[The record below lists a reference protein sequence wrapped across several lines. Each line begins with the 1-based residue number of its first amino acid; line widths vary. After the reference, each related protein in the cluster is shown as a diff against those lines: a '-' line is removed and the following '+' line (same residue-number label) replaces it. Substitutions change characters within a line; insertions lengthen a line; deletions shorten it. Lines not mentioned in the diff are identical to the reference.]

1 MGFMSWLFKD
11 KNQKYLENLKKN
23 NKIREEEEQEKA
35 EIFTIGKVD
44 KEIHEKKDIEGALA
58 QGSEEMK
65 AIRASREK
73 ELKAIQDQLF
83 VINEA
88 KIKFGSHIG
97 TFKVLS
103 DTPTIQ
109 GKIVGTEI
117 EKSPANFTFVDG
129 FQLLSLTQWQDI
141 GTGKYQDNLALIK
154 KSTIMGT
161 GKMPP
166 ANAPIESGKI
176 EFIDSGQ
183 INEPED
189 IDTTGMPM
197 PSFDEQQMKYPPIV
211 HFRPLPE
218 WDGEFGFDWLRDEP
232 TIVKVKEQDENGKE
246 EIKDEVEPPYCE
258 TIEAFFSKS
267 KFSEEVAAGRSNKNE
282 SYNELKKEYVKLTL
296 STGEEYYVPWLTLL
310 PKKKAVLQLV
320 YQGDTDTDMDILL
333 EYKDKDKD
341 NYIEITPYKK
351 KNAIKSLKDA
361 AGKKIKTIEIT
372 AIGTFSSIQEIK
384 VYTSLMGE
392 KVLIGQ
398 LLVLPN
404 DKIRTISKVK
414 LIGVK
419 TGKKEVKFPQEQKD
433 ALERILSQAFLRV
446 DCEDLSCTLKEEDI
460 FSSYMTSSK
469 IVIAGEEFLKNLK
482 EKYLESTKDDGSILV
497 FLVDKKATDVLTQK
511 EEVTGFTLFERERH
525 PKYPKDKVA
534 ASYEHSRTS
543 VVFVENSEY
552 TLAHE
557 FLHCLGLGHIHRD
570 FGGNGLLYKKQRFI
584 FGKDAK
590 VTNIMGYSS
599 IKKGILWSWQ
609 WRLLSSYL
617 NEVITKKLKEN
628 KNGN

>member
-1 MGFMSWLFKD
+1 MGFISGLFKD

-23 NKIREEEEQEKA
+23 NKIREEEGQEKL

-88 KIKFGSHIG
+88 KVKFGPHIG

-117 EKSPANFTFVDG
+117 EKSLANFTFVDG

-183 INEPED
+183 INVPEN

-218 WDGEFGFDWLRDEP
+218 WDGEFGFDWLRDDP
-232 TIVKVKEQDENGKE
+232 TIVKVKRKKKDGKE

-267 KFSEEVAAGRSNKNE
+267 RYSEKVAAGKSNKNE
-282 SYNELKKEYVKLTL
+282 PYDEPYNELKKEYVKLTL

-310 PKKKAVLQLV
+310 PEKKAVLQLV

-333 EYKDKDKD
+333 EYKD
-341 NYIEITPYKK
+341 NLGITPYKK

-419 TGKKEVKFPQEQKD
+419 TEKKEVKFPQKQKD

-460 FSSYMTSSK
+460 FSSYMTSSG
-469 IVIAGEEFLKNLK
+469 IVIAGEKFLKNLK
-482 EKYLESTKDDGSILV
+482 EKYIKSGGDDGSILV
-497 FLVDKKATDVLTQK
+497 FLVDKKATDELTQK
-511 EEVTGFTLFERERH
+511 EKVTGFTLFERERH

-570 FGGNGLLYKKQRFI
+570 FGENGLLYKKQRFI

-590 VTNIMGYSS
+590 VTNIMGYSF

-609 WRLLSSYL
+609 WRLLSPYL
-617 NEVITKKLKEN
+617 NEVITNKLEE

>member
-1 MGFMSWLFKD
+1 MGFMSGLFKD

-23 NKIREEEEQEKA
+23 NKIREEEGQEKA

-44 KEIHEKKDIEGALA
+44 KEIHEKKDIEGALV

-73 ELKAIQDQLF
+73 ELKTIQDQLF
-83 VINEA
+83 VINGA
-88 KIKFGSHIG
+88 KVKFGPHIG

-109 GKIVGTEI
+109 SKTVGTEI

-154 KSTIMGT
+154 KSTIIGT

-232 TIVKVKEQDENGKE
+232 TNVKVKREKDGKKVVEND
-246 EIKDEVEPPYCE
+246 IEPPYCE

-267 KFSEEVAAGRSNKNE
+267 RFSEEVAVGNSNKNE
-282 SYNELKKEYVKLTL
+282 AYDELKKEYVKLTL

-320 YQGDTDTDMDILL
+320 YQGGTNTDIDILL
-333 EYKDKDKD
+333 EYED
-341 NYIEITPYKK
+341 NYIGITPYKK

-361 AGKKIKTIEIT
+361 AGKKIETIEIT
-372 AIGTFSSIQEIK
+372 AKETFSSIQEIK

-392 KVLIGQ
+392 KVLVGQ

-414 LIGVK
+414 LIGIK
-419 TGKKEVKFPQEQKD
+419 TGKEEVRFPQKQKD

-446 DCEDLSCTLKEEDI
+446 DYKELSCTLKEEDI
-460 FSSYMTSSK
+460 FPNNYMTSSG
-469 IVIAGEEFLKNLK
+469 IVIAGENFLKKLK
-482 EKYLESTKDDGSILV
+482 EKYVQSEGDDGSILI
-497 FLVDKKATDVLTQK
+497 FFVDREATNAGTSK
-511 EEVTGFTLFERERH
+511 ESVGGFTLFEIKE
-525 PKYPKDKVA
+525 YPMSTHDKA
-534 ASYEHSRTS
+534 PSYEHSRTS

-570 FGGNGLLYKKQRFI
+570 FGGNGYLYKKQRFI
-584 FGKDAK
+584 FIRGAN

-609 WRLLSSYL
+609 WRLLSPYL
-617 NEVITKKLKEN
+617 NEVITNKLEE

>member
-1 MGFMSWLFKD
+1 MGFMSGLFKD

-83 VINEA
+83 VINGA
-88 KIKFGSHIG
+88 KVKFGPHIG

-141 GTGKYQDNLALIK
+141 GTAKYQDNLALIK

-183 INEPED
+183 INEPEN
-189 IDTTGMPM
+189 IDTTGMPL

-232 TIVKVKEQDENGKE
+232 TNVKVKREKDGKKVVEND
-246 EIKDEVEPPYCE
+246 IEPPYCE

-267 KFSEEVAAGRSNKNE
+267 KFSEEVAVGNSNKNE
-282 SYNELKKEYVKLTL
+282 AYNELKKEYVKLTL
-296 STGEEYYVPWLTLL
+296 STGKEYYVPWLTLL

-320 YQGDTDTDMDILL
+320 YQGDTDMDILL
-333 EYKDKDKD
+333 EYED
-341 NYIEITPYKK
+341 NYIGITPYKK

-372 AIGTFSSIQEIK
+372 AIGTFNSIQEIK

-392 KVLIGQ
+392 KVLIGE

-414 LIGVK
+414 LIGIK
-419 TGKKEVKFPQEQKD
+419 TGKEEVRFPQEQKD

-446 DCEDLSCTLKEEDI
+446 DYKELSCTLKEENI
-460 FSSYMTSSK
+460 FPNNYMTSSK

-482 EKYLESTKDDGSILV
+482 EKYVQSEGDDGSILI
-497 FLVDKKATDVLTQK
+497 FFVDRKATNAGTSK
-511 EEVTGFTLFERERH
+511 ESVGGFTLFEIRE
-525 PKYPKDKVA
+525 YPMSTHDKA
-534 ASYEHSRTS
+534 PSYEHSRTS
-543 VVFVENSEY
+543 VVFAENSEY

-570 FGGNGLLYKKQRFI
+570 FGGNGYLYKKQRFI
-584 FGKDAK
+584 FIRGAN

-609 WRLLSSYL
+609 WRLLSPYL
-617 NEVITKKLKEN
+617 NEVITNKLEE

>member
-1 MGFMSWLFKD
+1 MGFMSGLFKD

-83 VINEA
+83 VINGA
-88 KIKFGSHIG
+88 KVKFGPHIG

-109 GKIVGTEI
+109 SKTIGTEI
-117 EKSPANFTFVDG
+117 EKSPANFTFMDG

-267 KFSEEVAAGRSNKNE
+267 RFSEEVAVGNSNKNE
-282 SYNELKKEYVKLTL
+282 AYNELKKEYVKLTL

-333 EYKDKDKD
+333 EYED
-341 NYIEITPYKK
+341 NYIGITPYKK

-372 AIGTFSSIQEIK
+372 AIGTFNSIQEIK

-392 KVLIGQ
+392 KVLIGE

-414 LIGVK
+414 LIGIK
-419 TGKKEVKFPQEQKD
+419 TGKEEVKFPRKQKD

-446 DCEDLSCTLKEEDI
+446 DYKELSCTLKEENI
-460 FSSYMTSSK
+460 FPNNYMTSSK

-482 EKYLESTKDDGSILV
+482 EKYVQSEGDDGSILI
-497 FLVDKKATDVLTQK
+497 FFVDRKATNAGTSK
-511 EEVTGFTLFERERH
+511 ESVGGFTLFEIRE
-525 PKYPKDKVA
+525 YPMSTHDKA
-534 ASYEHSRTS
+534 PSYEHSRTS
-543 VVFVENSEY
+543 VVFAENSEY

-570 FGGNGLLYKKQRFI
+570 FGGNGYLYKKQRFI
-584 FGKDAK
+584 FIRGAN

-609 WRLLSSYL
+609 WRLLSPYL
-617 NEVITKKLKEN
+617 NEVITNKLEEKNEN
-628 KNGN
+628 

>member
-1 MGFMSWLFKD
+1 MGFMSGLFKD

-23 NKIREEEEQEKA
+23 NKIREEEQEKA

-83 VINEA
+83 IINEA
-88 KIKFGSHIG
+88 KVKFGPHIG

-183 INEPED
+183 INVPEN

-218 WDGEFGFDWLRDEP
+218 WDGEFGFDWLRDDP

-246 EIKDEVEPPYCE
+246 EIKEEVEPPYCE
-258 TIEAFFSKS
+258 TIEAFFDKS
-267 KFSEEVAAGRSNKNE
+267 RFSEEVAAGNSDKNE
-282 SYNELKKEYVKLTL
+282 AYNKLKKEYVKLTL

-310 PKKKAVLQLV
+310 PEKKAVLQLV

-333 EYKDKDKD
+333 EYKD
-341 NYIEITPYKK
+341 NLGITPYKK

-372 AIGTFSSIQEIK
+372 AKKTFSSIQEIK

-419 TGKKEVKFPQEQKD
+419 TEKKEVKFPQKQKD

-482 EKYLESTKDDGSILV
+482 EKYVQSKGDDGSILV

-511 EEVTGFTLFERERH
+511 EKVTGFTLFERERH

-570 FGGNGLLYKKQRFI
+570 FGGNGYLYKKQRFI
-584 FGKDAK
+584 FIRGAN

-609 WRLLSSYL
+609 WRLLSPYL
-617 NEVITKKLKEN
+617 NEVITNKLEE

>member
-117 EKSPANFTFVDG
+117 EKSPANFSFIDG

-183 INEPED
+183 INVPEN

-218 WDGEFGFDWLRDEP
+218 WDGEFGFDWLRDDP
-232 TIVKVKEQDENGKE
+232 TIVKVKRKKKDGKE
-246 EIKDEVEPPYCE
+246 EIKEEVEPPYCE

-267 KFSEEVAAGRSNKNE
+267 RFSEEVAVGNSNKNE
-282 SYNELKKEYVKLTL
+282 AYNKLKKEYVKLTL

-310 PKKKAVLQLV
+310 PEKKAVLQLV

-333 EYKDKDKD
+333 EYKD
-341 NYIEITPYKK
+341 NLGITPYKK

-372 AIGTFSSIQEIK
+372 AKKTFSSIQEIK

-419 TGKKEVKFPQEQKD
+419 TGKEEVKFPQKQKD

-446 DCEDLSCTLKEEDI
+446 DYKDLSCTLKEEDI
-460 FSSYMTSSK
+460 FSSYMTSSG

-482 EKYLESTKDDGSILV
+482 EKYLENTEDDGSILV

-511 EEVTGFTLFERERH
+511 EKVTGFTLFERERH
-525 PKYPKDKVA
+525 PKYPEDKVA

-543 VVFVENSEY
+543 VVFVKNSEY

-584 FGKDAK
+584 FGKYAK
-590 VTNIMGYSS
+590 VANIMSYSS
-599 IKKGILWSWQ
+599 IEKGILWSWQ

>member
-1 MGFMSWLFKD
+1 MGFISGLFKD

-83 VINEA
+83 VINGA
-88 KIKFGSHIG
+88 KVKFGPHIG

-109 GKIVGTEI
+109 SKTVGTQI
-117 EKSPANFTFVDG
+117 ENAPLNFTFEDG
-129 FQLLSLTQWQDI
+129 FQLLTLTQWQDV
-141 GTGKYQDNLALIK
+141 GDAKFQGNVALIK
-154 KSTIMGT
+154 KSTIVST
-161 GKMPP
+161 GKMSP

-183 INEPED
+183 INVPEN
-189 IDTTGMPM
+189 IDTTGMPL
-197 PSFDEQQMKYPPIV
+197 PFFDEQQMKYPPIV

-218 WDGEFGFDWLRDEP
+218 WDGEFGFDWLRDDP
-232 TIVKVKEQDENGKE
+232 TIVKVKRKKKDGKE
-246 EIKDEVEPPYCE
+246 EIKEEVEPPYCE
-258 TIEAFFSKS
+258 TIESFFDKS
-267 KFSEEVAAGRSNKNE
+267 RFSEEVAAGNSDKNE
-282 SYNELKKEYVKLTL
+282 AYNKLKKEYVKLTL

-310 PKKKAVLQLV
+310 PGKKAVLQLV

-333 EYKDKDKD
+333 EYKD
-341 NYIEITPYKK
+341 NYIGITPYKK

-372 AIGTFSSIQEIK
+372 AIGTFNSIQEIK

-398 LLVLPN
+398 LFVLPN

-419 TGKKEVKFPQEQKD
+419 TEKKEVKFPQKQKD

-460 FSSYMTSSK
+460 FSSYMTSSG

-497 FLVDKKATDVLTQK
+497 FLVDKEATDVLTQK
-511 EEVTGFTLFERERH
+511 EEVTGFTLFEREGH

-584 FGKDAK
+584 FGRGAN

-617 NEVITKKLKEN
+617 NKVITNKLEGKNEN
-628 KNGN
+628 

>member
-1 MGFMSWLFKD
+1 MGFMSGLFKD

-83 VINEA
+83 VINGA
-88 KIKFGSHIG
+88 KVKFGPHIG

-109 GKIVGTEI
+109 SKTIGTEI
-117 EKSPANFTFVDG
+117 EKSPANFTFMDG

-267 KFSEEVAAGRSNKNE
+267 RFSEEVAVGNSNKNE
-282 SYNELKKEYVKLTL
+282 AYNELKKEYVKLTL

-333 EYKDKDKD
+333 EYED
-341 NYIEITPYKK
+341 NYIGITPYKK

-372 AIGTFSSIQEIK
+372 AIGTFNSIQEIK

-392 KVLIGQ
+392 KVLIGE

-414 LIGVK
+414 LIGIK
-419 TGKKEVKFPQEQKD
+419 TGKEEVKFPRKQKD

-446 DCEDLSCTLKEEDI
+446 DYKELSCTLKEENI
-460 FSSYMTSSK
+460 FPNNYMTSSK

-482 EKYLESTKDDGSILV
+482 EKYVQSEGDDGSILI
-497 FLVDKKATDVLTQK
+497 FFVDRKATNAGTSK
-511 EEVTGFTLFERERH
+511 ESVGGFTLFEIRE
-525 PKYPKDKVA
+525 YPMSTHDKA
-534 ASYEHSRTS
+534 PSYEHSRTS
-543 VVFVENSEY
+543 VVFAENSEY

-570 FGGNGLLYKKQRFI
+570 FGGNGYLYKKQRFI
-584 FGKDAK
+584 FIRGAN

-609 WRLLSSYL
+609 WRLLSPYL
-617 NEVITKKLKEN
+617 NEVITNKLEE